1 MTNATGGAI
10 TYNATRDKGI
20 QLIQRDVLQDKRL
33 SFRARGILAYLLS
46 LPDGWRTSAAQLS
59 KELKAAESADAKAK
73 EGREA
78 VERALRELVT
88 VGYLGRERVQGA
100 GGTWS
105 TVWIYGDDPAVV
117 AEAVAA
123 EVAKRR
129 RSLNSA

>member
-1 MTNATGGAI
+1 MTNATGAT
-10 TYNATRDKGI
+10 TYNVTRHKGI
-20 QLIQRDVLQDKRL
+20 QLIQRDVLQDQRL

-46 LPDGWRTSAAQLS
+46 LPDGWKTSAAQLS
-59 KELKAAESADAKAK
+59 KQLKEHPESADSKAK

-88 VGYLGRERVQGA
+88 VGYLGRERVQGE

-105 TVWIYGDDPAVV
+105 TVWIFGDDPAAV

-129 RSLNSA
+129 RALRSS